1 MTWVSAKGEA
11 ISQSKSVTILRLLLL
26 GLPFA
31 GFCQP
36 VAQGTFGDA
45 TYIAVAATN
54 GITWTAAEAKAV
66 TMGGHLASITS
77 AAEDHFVYS
86 LASSSPL
93 LWVHHP
99 GTHIGGPWIGGQRA
113 ASVVP
118 RGNVLDSLLARFG
131 YYRVSAPR
139 ASPFSWVDGSAFTYA
154 NWAVGGPNN
163 YGGTENHIGFFSDG
177 VSPMAD
183 TWDDAPDDT
192 ASVRTHQGVPNPHGF
207 MVKIPKPV
215 LPAKL
220 VWTGLT
226 LLLVVL
232 AGVTFYLLYRTR
244 RADLA

>member
-1 MTWVSAKGEA
+1 MSWVSARGE
-11 ISQSKSVTILRLLLL
+11 SKSSSKSLTILRVLFL
-26 GLPFA
+26 GLPLA

-36 VAQGTFGDA
+36 VAQGTYGDGN
-45 TYIAVAATN
+45 YIAVAATN

-66 TMGGHLASITS
+66 AMGGHLASITS

-99 GTHIGGPWIGGQRA
+99 GAHIGGPWIGGQRA
-113 ASVVP
+113 TNAMP

-131 YYRVSAPR
+131 YYRVSAARP
-139 ASPFSWVDGSAFTYA
+139 SPFSWIDGAPFTYA
-154 NWAVGGPNN
+154 NWAVGEPNN
-163 YGGTENHIGFFSDG
+163 YGGTENHVNFFSDG

-207 MVKIPKPV
+207 IVKIPRAA

-220 VWTGLT
+220 VWAGLT

-232 AGVTFYLLYRTR
+232 AGVACYLLCRTR
-244 RADLA
+244 RA